1 MRRPWGR
8 PPSLRGRLLRWLVA
22 VNLLAMVVTAW
33 LSYLAFDRSIQQF
46 MDDQMLLVARSHAT
60 RRAVPPLVRLTAEE
74 VVHRGAMVVQV
85 WTHDG
90 SELLASSWPEA
101 VLPLQATP
109 GFHQAAS
116 VGEVGGWR
124 VYTAPPV
131 DGATV
136 AAPRVQVLQSHGY
149 RLGRVVRRALWEGL
163 PMLLWL
169 PVALCMLWVVVSTVS
184 RSLREVASEVA
195 TQDERSPSGLPL
207 ARVPEEIAPLVAAF
221 NGLLARMRA
230 SMETQ
235 QRFVQDAA
243 HELRTPVAAV
253 RLQIDNLRAHVPA
266 GEAASRFAQL
276 EAGVLRTQ
284 HLVTQL
290 LALSRQEAP
299 PDAAAAAMDVASVLR
314 ETVAGLLP
322 LADRRGIDVGFEGN
336 VAAFVRAP
344 VTELRSV
351 FDNLVDNAIRYA
363 PEGGTVDVRLHA
375 VAGRPVV
382 DVVDD
387 GPGIAPALRE
397 RVFDRFFRVAG
408 APSDGSGL
416 GLAIARAAAQRH
428 GLWIELLPREGRTG
442 LVARVHLAA

>member
-1 MRRPWGR
+1 MRRPWSR
-8 PPSLRGRLLRWLVA
+8 PASLRGRLLRWLVA

-46 MDDQMLLVARSHAT
+46 MDDQMLLVARSHAAQQ
-60 RRAVPPLVRLTAEE
+60 AVSPLVQLTDEE
-74 VVHRGAMVVQV
+74 VVHRGAMVVQL

-90 SELLASSWPEA
+90 SELLASSWPGA
-101 VLPLQATP
+101 VLPLQTPP
-109 GFHQAAS
+109 GFHQAADADK
-116 VGEVGGWR
+116 VGGWR
-124 VYTAPPV
+124 VYTAPPAN
-131 DGATV
+131 ATGM
-136 AAPRVQVLQSHGY
+136 PRVQVLQSHGY

-163 PMLLWL
+163 PILLWL
-169 PVALCMLWVVVSTVS
+169 PVALCMLWVVVATVS
-184 RSLREVASEVA
+184 RALREVASEVA

-230 SMETQ
+230 SLEVQ
-235 QRFVQDAA
+235 QRFVADAA

-284 HLVTQL
+284 HLVAQL

-299 PDAAAAAMDVASVLR
+299 PDATATSVEVDVASLLR
-314 ETVAGLLP
+314 EALASLLP
-322 LADRRGIDVGFEGN
+322 LADRRGIDVGFEGTLT
-336 VAAFVRAP
+336 ATVRAP
-344 VTELRSV
+344 RAELRSV

-363 PEGGTVDVRLHA
+363 PEGGTVDVVLHA
-375 VAGRPVV
+375 VDGHPVV

-408 APSDGSGL
+408 APSGGSGL

-442 LVARVHLAA
+442 LVARVHLGA

>member
-1 MRRPWGR
+1 MRLPWGR

-60 RRAVPPLVRLTAEE
+60 RRAVPPLDGLTGEE
-74 VVHRGAMVVQV
+74 VSRRGAMVVQV

-116 VGEVGGWR
+116 ASEVGGWR
-124 VYTAPPV
+124 VYTAPV
-131 DGATV
+131 GNGA
-136 AAPRVQVLQSHGY
+136 ASPRIQVLQSHGY

-163 PMLLWL
+163 PILLWL
-169 PVALCMLWVVVSTVS
+169 PVALCMLWAVVSTVS

-195 TQDERSPSGLPL
+195 TQDERSPSGLSL

-221 NGLLARMRA
+221 NGLLARMRT

-235 QRFVQDAA
+235 QHFVQDAA

-284 HLVTQL
+284 HLVVQL

-299 PDAAAAAMDVASVLR
+299 PDAAAAPVDVALLLR
-314 ETVAGLLP
+314 ETLASLLP
-322 LADRRGIDVGFEGN
+322 LADRRGIDVGFEGT
-336 VAAFVRAP
+336 VAVFVRAP

-428 GLWIELLPREGRTG
+428 GLRIELLPREGRTG
-442 LVARVHLAA
+442 LVARVYLAA